1 MDKDQRQF
9 LRSTLIVLAPTLITL
24 TLLMPAVML
33 GGGSYG
39 SLLVGA
45 SIGQWIYGVWWSQ
58 VHPALVTYLDK
69 KSREQDWKTAV
80 NELKPDVP
88 VSQQDREQDS

>member
-9 LRSTLIVLAPTLITL
+9 LRSTLIVLAPTVITL
-24 TLLMPAVML
+24 VLLLPATLL

-45 SIGQWIYGVWWSQ
+45 GIGQWVYGVWWSQ
-58 VHPALVTYLDK
+58 VHPALTVYLQK
-69 KSREQDWKTAV
+69 ESQDT
-80 NELKPDVP
+80 DVP
-88 VSQQDREQDS
+88 VAQSDRASHS